1 MLSRTSKPGWIC
13 CSPRSFLSSGVRLAQ
28 VSFLNFR
35 VLVLTLLSFNL
46 SFLSVNYNLI
56 WLILT
61 GGELGCLKLNTLFF
75 GDSYGC
81 NLYVLKHNLHFSKHH
96 CDLCVI

>member
-1 MLSRTSKPGWIC
+1 M
-13 CSPRSFLSSGVRLAQ
+13 
-28 VSFLNFR
+28 SFLNFR

-61 GGELGCLKLNTLFF
+61 GGELGCLKLNTLFLEIVMVVTCT
-75 GDSYGC
+75 S
-81 NLYVLKHNLHFSKHH
+81 
-96 CDLCVI
+96 